1 MVSADLALR
10 THGKGDFRSLFGSL
24 SPIRQGVWI
33 PAGVWTVPWRTQ
45 LNTVSFERLPHR
57 LIVTAETLSQEL
69 AGPAI
74 FVEPE
79 SLMKPFPWYAALL
92 DLNTSAP

>member
-1 MVSADLALR
+1 
-10 THGKGDFRSLFGSL
+10 
-24 SPIRQGVWI
+24 
-33 PAGVWTVPWRTQ
+33 
-45 LNTVSFERLPHR
+45 VSFERLPHR

-79 SLMKPFPWYAALL
+79 SLIKPFPWYAALL
-92 DLNTSAP
+92 DVNTSAP